1 MEFKT
6 LATQESEKKLFFNRI
21 IFSIIVIVFLIVALL
36 LRLIQLQIFE
46 SDQYKLRSMNN
57 TIRTYSVPATR
68 GFILDRNQ
76 LIIAENQPV
85 FQLEM
90 IPEQVNDVDATLQNL
105 IKHQLININKVKDI
119 KDNIERH

>member
-1 MEFKT
+1 MQSMEFKT

-57 TIRTYSVPATR
+57 TIRTYSVP
-68 GFILDRNQ
+68 GL
-76 LIIAENQPV
+76 
-85 FQLEM
+85 
-90 IPEQVNDVDATLQNL
+90 
-105 IKHQLININKVKDI
+105 
-119 KDNIERH
+119 